1 MIKFLAS
8 RFINAIIM
16 LWALSL
22 ITFVLIQL
30 PPGDALTA
38 HLAVLAAQG
47 EEMDVTEIK
56 RLREV
61 YGLDGPMHI
70 RYFRWISGVLVG
82 DFGQSFLY
90 NRPVGELIWNRLG
103 WSASVEGLAI
113 LVTWLVAIPIGIY
126 SAVRK
131 YSLGDYISTVFG
143 FIGMAIP
150 NFFFALLLM
159 YWSYVYF
166 GENLGGLYSS
176 ELEDQPW
183 SVKRVID
190 FLAHAWAPVLVLAT
204 ASTAQ
209 LIRILRANLLDE
221 LSKPYVVTARSKGLS
236 ETRLLLKY
244 PLRLALNPVI
254 STLGWLLPNLIS
266 VSAVVSVVLNLPTTG
281 SMMLSALMNQDMYL
295 AGAFVLLLGALT
307 LFGTFLSD
315 ILLAIVDPRI
325 RLGFTEL

>member
-90 NRPVGELIWNRLG
+90 NRPVGELIWKRLG

-113 LVTWLVAIPIGIY
+113 FVTWLVAIPIGIY

-131 YSLGDYISTVFG
+131 YSLGDYVSTVFG

>member
-90 NRPVGELIWNRLG
+90 NRPVGELIWKRLG

-113 LVTWLVAIPIGIY
+113 FVTWLVAIPIGIY

-315 ILLAIVDPRI
+315 ILLAVVDPRI

>member
-90 NRPVGELIWNRLG
+90 NRPVGELIWKRLG

-113 LVTWLVAIPIGIY
+113 
-126 SAVRK
+126 
-131 YSLGDYISTVFG
+131 
-143 FIGMAIP
+143 
-150 NFFFALLLM
+150 
-159 YWSYVYF
+159 
-166 GENLGGLYSS
+166 
-176 ELEDQPW
+176 
-183 SVKRVID
+183 
-190 FLAHAWAPVLVLAT
+190 
-204 ASTAQ
+204 
-209 LIRILRANLLDE
+209 
-221 LSKPYVVTARSKGLS
+221 
-236 ETRLLLKY
+236 
-244 PLRLALNPVI
+244 
-254 STLGWLLPNLIS
+254 
-266 VSAVVSVVLNLPTTG
+266 
-281 SMMLSALMNQDMYL
+281 
-295 AGAFVLLLGALT
+295 
-307 LFGTFLSD
+307 
-315 ILLAIVDPRI
+315 
-325 RLGFTEL
+325 

>member
-90 NRPVGELIWNRLG
+90 NRPVGELIWKRLG
-103 WSASVEGLAI
+103 WAASVEGLAI

>member
-1 MIKFLAS
+1 
-8 RFINAIIM
+8 M

-90 NRPVGELIWNRLG
+90 NRPVGELIWKRLG

-113 LVTWLVAIPIGIY
+113 FVTWLVAIPIGIY

>member
-1 MIKFLAS
+1 M
-8 RFINAIIM
+8 
-16 LWALSL
+16 
-22 ITFVLIQL
+22 
-30 PPGDALTA
+30 
-38 HLAVLAAQG
+38 
-47 EEMDVTEIK
+47 
-56 RLREV
+56 
-61 YGLDGPMHI
+61 
-70 RYFRWISGVLVG
+70 
-82 DFGQSFLY
+82 
-90 NRPVGELIWNRLG
+90 
-103 WSASVEGLAI
+103 
-113 LVTWLVAIPIGIY
+113 
-126 SAVRK
+126 
-131 YSLGDYISTVFG
+131 
-143 FIGMAIP
+143 
-150 NFFFALLLM
+150 
-159 YWSYVYF
+159 
-166 GENLGGLYSS
+166 
-176 ELEDQPW
+176 
-183 SVKRVID
+183 
-190 FLAHAWAPVLVLAT
+190 VLAT

>member
-1 MIKFLAS
+1 
-8 RFINAIIM
+8 M

-90 NRPVGELIWNRLG
+90 NRPVGELIWKRLG

-113 LVTWLVAIPIGIY
+113 FVTWLVAIPIGIY

-315 ILLAIVDPRI
+315 ILLAVVDPRI

>member
-90 NRPVGELIWNRLG
+90 NRPVGELIWKRLG

-131 YSLGDYISTVFG
+131 YSLGDYVSTVFG

-295 AGAFVLLLGALT
+295 AGAFVLLLGALI

>member
-1 MIKFLAS
+1 
-8 RFINAIIM
+8 
-16 LWALSL
+16 
-22 ITFVLIQL
+22 
-30 PPGDALTA
+30 
-38 HLAVLAAQG
+38 
-47 EEMDVTEIK
+47 
-56 RLREV
+56 
-61 YGLDGPMHI
+61 
-70 RYFRWISGVLVG
+70 
-82 DFGQSFLY
+82 
-90 NRPVGELIWNRLG
+90 
-103 WSASVEGLAI
+103 
-113 LVTWLVAIPIGIY
+113 
-126 SAVRK
+126 
-131 YSLGDYISTVFG
+131 
-143 FIGMAIP
+143 
-150 NFFFALLLM
+150 M